1 MTSRYVALGIEA
13 SYGAGATPTA
23 PLHITAAT
31 DPVDRGAMLEET
43 ISYPLY
49 AAAYGGAL
57 KLSGTLEGVL
67 RMPSMGLLFQGIFGA
82 PSASVYSIVNFPKS
96 LGMEVIDDSSGTDK
110 CFKYVGV
117 GISRAELTFAS
128 KDFVRTKW
136 NFFAKDVTRTTP
148 TLSAPLTFPEDKP
161 GIFYG
166 ATVNLDSTPKSTIKT
181 MNLSID
187 RKLDDD
193 YFVVGHSKIQDLAI
207 IGVCDMGGSITIG
220 QKDWDTFNT
229 SVFGSTGGTSIGDT
243 TGNTLGQA
251 TFEVVCAD
259 PDGGGIATI
268 AADYLCYLDASRNMQ
283 GRAGVDKTM
292 NFKIVGDSL
301 TVTDTSS

>member
-1 MTSRYVALGIEA
+1 MTSRYVALGIEG

-23 PLHITAAT
+23 PLHITAVT

-67 RMPSMGLLFQGIFGA
+67 RMPSMGYLFQGIFGA

-96 LGMEVIDDSSGTDK
+96 LGMEVIDDSSGVDK

-117 GISRAELTFAS
+117 GISRAEFTLAS

-148 TLSAPLTFPEDKP
+148 TLTAPLTFPEDKP

-166 ATVNLDSTPKSTIKT
+166 TAVNLDSTPINTIKT
-181 MNLSID
+181 MNLSVD

-193 YFVVGHSKIQDLAI
+193 YFVVGHSKIQDLAV
-207 IGVCDMGGSITIG
+207 IGVCDMGGSMTVG
-220 QKDWDTFNT
+220 QKDWDRFNT
-229 SVFGSTGGTSIGDT
+229 AVFGGSSATSIGDQT
-243 TGNTLGQA
+243 ANTLGQA
-251 TFEVVCAD
+251 TFEIVCSD
-259 PDGGGIATI
+259 PDGGGICTM

-292 NFKIVGDSL
+292 NFKIVGDTL